1 MRRQPLPAHLP
12 TSFSVASARAA
23 GVTASRLR
31 SADLRA
37 PFHGVRVR
45 ADARASSSA
54 EEVLAD
60 AAHAYAKRMPVGHFF
75 SHVAAAV
82 LWGLPL
88 PLEVIAGR
96 ALDVCVHAPRRAP
109 AGRGVVGHAVVPAL
123 AHVVRHPVHGIALS
137 TPASTWAMLAVVMRN
152 DRDLVA
158 VADAVIRAPMHRSD
172 PAPLATRVQLEA
184 AVAAGRRVGAAR
196 LRAVL
201 PRAIPRSRSR
211 AETWLRLILVDAGL
225 PEPEANVDVVEAGV
239 WLGQVDLGYPAL
251 RVALEYEGEHHLTDP
266 RQWAAD
272 IARYDRLAESGWR
285 VIRVTK
291 AEVFGRTDDLVER
304 VRRALGQVTR

>member
-1 MRRQPLPAHLP
+1 M
-12 TSFSVASARAA
+12 
-23 GVTASRLR
+23 
-31 SADLRA
+31 
-37 PFHGVRVR
+37 
-45 ADARASSSA
+45 
-54 EEVLAD
+54 
-60 AAHAYAKRMPVGHFF
+60 
-75 SHVAAAV
+75 
-82 LWGLPL
+82 
-88 PLEVIAGR
+88 
-96 ALDVCVHAPRRAP
+96 
-109 AGRGVVGHAVVPAL
+109 
-123 AHVVRHPVHGIALS
+123 
-137 TPASTWAMLAVVMRN
+137 
-152 DRDLVA
+152 
-158 VADAVIRAPMHRSD
+158 
-172 PAPLATRVQLEA
+172 PLATRVQLEA

-304 VRRALGQVTR
+304 VRRALGQATR